1 MVVMVKGK
9 FMTCRI
15 AIGSDHR
22 GFELKQLLKDFGYI
36 GPHKIEWNDVGTF
49 TSERTDYPVYTLKVV
64 TLLRHHE
71 VDKGILLCGSGI
83 GVAIAANRFKEI
95 YAGVAWNPEVARSAR
110 EDDNVNILSL
120 PADYLTIHEVPPI
133 VEAWLSA
140 EFKKGRYQERLD
152 MVDSF

>member
-1 MVVMVKGK
+1 MHY
-9 FMTCRI
+9 RL

-22 GFELKQLLKDFGYI
+22 GFELKNLLKDFANF
-36 GPHKIEWNDVGTF
+36 GPHTIEWIDVGTF
-49 TSERTDYPVYTLKVV
+49 TPDRTDYPLYTLKVV
-64 TLLRHHE
+64 NLIRYHE
-71 VDKGILLCGSGI
+71 ADKGIMLCGSGI

-95 YAGVAWNPEVARSAR
+95 YAGVAWNEKVARSAM

-120 PADYLTIHEVPPI
+120 PADYLTIHEVPAI